1 MLQEMPSCYFIITG
15 FGPFAGVPDNPTSI
29 LVRHL
34 QDELENNQNNHMY
47 ETHVLETSAEY
58 VREKISDI
66 YKGLKQSS
74 IEKSKDVIIILH
86 LGVNYRGKVFHLE
99 QCAYNDAT
107 FRVAD
112 ERGYRPNKE
121 LVHTNNSETAT
132 TTHEWGKCLKT
143 TLDVQSL
150 CNDLQKGDNAEEVV
164 VSTDPGRFVCNYT
177 YCFSLDQCNS
187 TNECS
192 GDEGKKQHNALFI
205 HVPPFKVI
213 SESRQLDFIHKVM
226 NTIEKQVLSSTD

>member
-1 MLQEMPSCYFIITG
+1 MPSCYFIITG
-15 FGPFAGVPDNPTSI
+15 FGKFAGVPNNPTSI
-29 LVRHL
+29 LIQRL
-34 QDELENNQNNHMY
+34 QEQQDNNQNKHMY
-47 ETHVLETSAEY
+47 ETHILETSAEY

-66 YKGLKQSS
+66 YKELKHSS
-74 IEKSKDVIIILH
+74 SKSKDIIIILH

-121 LVHTNNSETAT
+121 VVLQYTNNCNTSTSN
-132 TTHEWGKCLKT
+132 HEWGKCLST

-150 CNDLQKGDNAEEVV
+150 CSDLQKEDNAEEVV

-177 YCFSLDQCNS
+177 YCFSLDQCSS

-192 GDEGKKQHNALFI
+192 GGEKKQQNALFI

-213 SESRQLDFIHKVM
+213 PEERQLYFIHKVM
-226 NTIEKQVLSSTD
+226 NIIEKQVLSSTD

>member
-1 MLQEMPSCYFIITG
+1 MPSCYFIITG
-15 FGPFAGVPDNPTSI
+15 FGPFAGVPDNPTSVLI
-29 LVRHL
+29 KRL
-34 QDELENNQNNHMY
+34 QEQLDNNQNKHMF
-47 ETHVLETSAEY
+47 ETHILETSAEY
-58 VREKISDI
+58 VCEKLSDI
-66 YKGLKQSS
+66 YNGLKQSS
-74 IEKSKDVIIILH
+74 SKSKDIIIILH

-121 LVHTNNSETAT
+121 LVLQH
-132 TTHEWGKCLKT
+132 THEWGKCLRT
-143 TLDVQSL
+143 TVDVQSL
-150 CNDLQKGDNAEEVV
+150 CSILMKEDNAEEVV

-177 YCFSLDQCNS
+177 YCFSLDKCNS

-192 GDEGKKQHNALFI
+192 GDEEKKKHYALFI

-213 SESRQLDFIHKVM
+213 PEERQLDFIHKVM
-226 NTIEKQVLSSTD
+226 NMIEKQVLSSID

>member
-1 MLQEMPSCYFIITG
+1 MPACYFIITG
-15 FGPFAGVPDNPTSI
+15 FGAFAGVPNNPTSI
-29 LVRHL
+29 LIQRL
-34 QDELENNQNNHMY
+34 QDELDNNQNKYMY

-58 VREKISDI
+58 VREKLSDI

-74 IEKSKDVIIILH
+74 SEKSKDAIIILH
-86 LGVNYRGKVFHLE
+86 LGVINYTGKVFHLE

-121 LVHTNNSETAT
+121 LVLLKDNETSSES
-132 TTHEWGKCLKT
+132 THEWGKCLKT
-143 TLDVQSL
+143 TLDVHSL
-150 CNDLQKGDNAEEVV
+150 CNDLQKEYKAEKVV

-177 YCFSLDQCNS
+177 YCFSLDKCSS
-187 TNECS
+187 TNKCI
-192 GDEGKKQHNALFI
+192 GEGKKQHNALFI
-205 HVPPFKVI
+205 HVPPFRVI

-226 NTIEKQVLSSTD
+226 DTIEKQVLSSTD

>member
-1 MLQEMPSCYFIITG
+1 MPSCYFIITG
-15 FGPFAGVPDNPTSI
+15 FGRFAGVPNNPTSI
-29 LVRHL
+29 LIQRL
-34 QDELENNQNNHMY
+34 QEQLDTNQNKY

-58 VREKISDI
+58 VREKLSDI
-66 YKGLKQSS
+66 YNGLKQSS
-74 IEKSKDVIIILH
+74 SEKTKDVIIILH
-86 LGVNYRGKVFHLE
+86 LGVNYCGSRFYLE

-121 LVHTNNSETAT
+121 LVLQHTANNVTSSES
-132 TTHEWGKCLKT
+132 THEWGKCLRT

-150 CNDLQKGDNAEEVV
+150 CNGLQEGDNAEEVV

-187 TNECS
+187 ANKCS
-192 GDEGKKQHNALFI
+192 EEGKKQHNALFI
-205 HVPPFKVI
+205 HVPPFRVI

-226 NTIEKQVLSSTD
+226 DTIEKQVLSSTD